1 MILKD
6 AIWQHVKLGNR
17 PDGVF
22 FSIHIPPDLDVGFG
36 KLPNDEVAE
45 FPGRECL

>member
-1 MILKD
+1 MLN
-6 AIWQHVKLGNR
+6 LGT
-17 PDGVF
+17 GQMGFF